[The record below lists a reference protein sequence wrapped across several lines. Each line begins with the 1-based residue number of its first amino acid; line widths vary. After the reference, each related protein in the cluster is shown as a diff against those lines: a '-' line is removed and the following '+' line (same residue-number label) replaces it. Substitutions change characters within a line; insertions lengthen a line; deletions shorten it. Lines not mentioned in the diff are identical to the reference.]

1 MRYLRLRFLWSIEK
15 LNIVHYYNL
24 LLVKKKQN
32 YVYNSKTKKNETI
45 LDQINSKFII
55 KCNEHLS

>member
-24 LLVKKKQN
+24 LLVKKK
-32 YVYNSKTKKNETI
+32 TKLCIQFENEE
-45 LDQINSKFII
+45 K
-55 KCNEHLS
+55 